1 MSHSPQQV
9 RFCTSRDG
17 VRIAYATSGQG
28 PPLVRAAGLITHLE
42 YDWDSPIWHP
52 WLSALSRH
60 NTLVRYDARGSGLS
74 DRERVAFTFDRYL
87 EDLEAVIA
95 AADLGR
101 VALFGI
107 GGGGALAVAFAALH
121 PQKVSH
127 LVLYGAFTRGALA
140 RAASSERVDEIET
153 TFRLAELGFAKDDP
167 SSRHLFAAQFLP
179 DATAEQLQAFGNLL
193 RVASSPGT
201 VPRFLRPFYTADIRD
216 LAQRVKCPAL
226 VLHPR
231 VGFRVPFDEGRMLAT
246 LIPGARLVPLA
257 SRNQMA
263 LEQEAVWQRV
273 IAEIDEFLLHFER
286 SSDRVQLPF
295 DQLTSRERD
304 ILECI
309 AQGLDN
315 RSIAKRLGIRE
326 KIATT
331 FRDCSVNLASTA
343 APGSS
348 CSRVR
353 LASAKCSEGPEKS
366 WDQLN
371 SVRRGGN
378 LVISGLVQKT

>member
-1 MSHSPQQV
+1 MFHSPQQV

-52 WLSALSRH
+52 WLSALSHR

-74 DRERVAFTFDRYL
+74 DREGVTFTFDRYL

-127 LVLYGAFTRGALA
+127 LVLYGAFARGALA
-140 RAASSERVDEIET
+140 RAASRERVDEIET

-201 VPRFLRPFYTADIRD
+201 VPRFLRPFYTADIRE

-231 VGFRVPFDEGRMLAT
+231 VGFRVPFEEGRMLAS

-273 IAEIDEFLLHFER
+273 IAEIDDFLLHSER
-286 SSDRVQLPF
+286 SPGRVQLPF
-295 DQLTSRERD
+295 DQLTARERD

-315 RSIAKRLGIRE
+315 SSIAKRLGIRE
-326 KIATT
+326 KTVRNHISRL
-331 FRDCSVNLASTA
+331 FSKLGLNSR
-343 APGSS
+343 
-348 CSRVR
+348 SRVIV
-353 LASAKCSEGPEKS
+353 LAREAGFGR
-366 WDQLN
+366 
-371 SVRRGGN
+371 V
-378 LVISGLVQKT
+378 